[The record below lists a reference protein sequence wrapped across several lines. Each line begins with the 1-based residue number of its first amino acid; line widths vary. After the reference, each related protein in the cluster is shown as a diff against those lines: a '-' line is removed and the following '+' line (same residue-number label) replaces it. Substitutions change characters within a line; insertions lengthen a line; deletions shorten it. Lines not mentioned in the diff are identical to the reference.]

1 MPPSENGRTRDR
13 VRKKT
18 LPQSTGTNRGGFH
31 PSHEDLSRGIPG
43 GTAVNLDIGVDRMS
57 FRRKITQH
65 DILEEERLRWNA
77 AKWRRPL

>member
-13 VRKKT
+13 VRKQT

-31 PSHEDLSRGIPG
+31 LSDQDLSPG
-43 GTAVNLDIGVDRMS
+43 TPDGKVVILHMGVDRMS

-65 DILEEERLRWNA
+65 DILEEARLRWNA